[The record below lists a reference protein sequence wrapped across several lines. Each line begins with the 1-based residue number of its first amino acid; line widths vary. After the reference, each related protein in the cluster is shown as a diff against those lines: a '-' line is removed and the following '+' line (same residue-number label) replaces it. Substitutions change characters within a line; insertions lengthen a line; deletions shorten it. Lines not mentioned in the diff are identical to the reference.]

1 MMFNAWQQIFK
12 RDLLIAFRQRSEIVH
27 PLIFFVMVV
36 SLFPL
41 AIGDDKVLLQKIAPA
56 IIWVTA
62 LLATMLSLD
71 TLFRSDFEDG
81 SLEQMTLL
89 KTPLSLLVTAKI
101 TAHWVITGLPLILI
115 TPLLAVLLYMP
126 TESISMLLL
135 TLLLGT
141 PTLSLI
147 GAVGIAL
154 TVGLRQG
161 GVILS
166 LLILPLYI
174 PVLIF
179 ATLAMQNSA
188 QGFSAE
194 AQLAM
199 MLAILVLAITLSP
212 FAIAAALKVSL
223 N

>member
-1 MMFNAWQQIFK
+1 MFTAWTQIFK
-12 RDLLIAFRQRSEIVH
+12 RDLLIAFRRRSEIIH
-27 PLIFFVMVV
+27 PIIFFVMVI

-41 AIGDDKVLLQKIAPA
+41 AIGDDKALLQKIAPA

-71 TLFRSDFEDG
+71 NLFRSDFEDG

-89 KTPLSLLVTAKI
+89 KTPLSFLVTAKI

-126 TESISMLLL
+126 SESISMLLL

-179 ATLAMQNSA
+179 ATLALQNVE

>member
-1 MMFNAWQQIFK
+1 MFNAWTQIFK
-12 RDLLIAFRQRSEIVH
+12 RDLLIAFRRRSEIIH
-27 PLIFFVMVV
+27 PLIFFVMVI

-56 IIWVTA
+56 ILWVTA

-71 TLFRSDFEDG
+71 NLFRSDFEDG

-89 KTPLSLLVTAKI
+89 KTPLSFLVTAKI
-101 TAHWVITGLPLILI
+101 AAHWFITGLPLILI
-115 TPLLAVLLYMP
+115 TPLLAVLLYLP
-126 TESISMLLL
+126 SESISMLLL

-179 ATLAMQNSA
+179 ATLAMQNVE

-194 AQLAM
+194 AQIAM
-199 MLAILVLAITLSP
+199 MIAILVLAITLSP
-212 FAIAAALKVSL
+212 FAIAAALRVSL

>member
-1 MMFNAWQQIFK
+1 MFDAWLQILK
-12 RDLLIAFRQRSEIVH
+12 RDLLIAFRRRSEIVH
-27 PLIFFVMVV
+27 PLIFFVMVI

-41 AIGDDKVLLQKIAPA
+41 AIGDDKALLQKIAPA

-71 TLFRSDFEDG
+71 NLFRSDFEDG

-89 KTPLSLLVTAKI
+89 KNSLSLLVTAKI
-101 TAHWVITGLPLILI
+101 TAHWLITGLPLILI
-115 TPLLAVLLYMP
+115 TPLLAVLLYVP
-126 TESISMLLL
+126 SDTTVMLLL

-154 TVGLRQG
+154 TVALRQG

-179 ATLAMQNSA
+179 ATLALQNTA

-199 MLAILVLAITLSP
+199 MLAILVLAITLAP

>member
-1 MMFNAWQQIFK
+1 
-12 RDLLIAFRQRSEIVH
+12 
-27 PLIFFVMVV
+27 
-36 SLFPL
+36 
-41 AIGDDKVLLQKIAPA
+41 
-56 IIWVTA
+56 
-62 LLATMLSLD
+62 
-71 TLFRSDFEDG
+71 
-81 SLEQMTLL
+81 
-89 KTPLSLLVTAKI
+89 
-101 TAHWVITGLPLILI
+101 
-115 TPLLAVLLYMP
+115 MP
-126 TESISMLLL
+126 SESISMLLL

-179 ATLAMQNSA
+179 ATLVLQNVE

>member
-1 MMFNAWQQIFK
+1 MFNAWSQIFK
-12 RDLLIAFRQRSEIVH
+12 RDLLIAFRRRSEIIH

-41 AIGDDKVLLQKIAPA
+41 AIGDDKVLLAKIAPA

-71 TLFRSDFEDG
+71 NLFRSDFEDG
-81 SLEQMTLL
+81 SLEQMVLL
-89 KTPLSLLVTAKI
+89 KTPLSVLVTAKVA
-101 TAHWVITGLPLILI
+101 AHWVITGLPLILI
-115 TPLLAVLLYMP
+115 TPLLAVLLYLP
-126 TESISMLLL
+126 TETISMLMF

-179 ATLAMQNSA
+179 ATLALQNTA

-199 MLAILVLAITLSP
+199 MLAILVLAITLAP

>member
-1 MMFNAWQQIFK
+1 MFTAWTQIFK
-12 RDLLIAFRQRSEIVH
+12 RDLLIAFRRRSEIVH
-27 PLIFFVMVV
+27 PLIFFVMVI

-41 AIGDDKVLLQKIAPA
+41 AIGDDKALLQKIAPA

-71 TLFRSDFEDG
+71 NLFRSDFEDG

-115 TPLLAVLLYMP
+115 TPLLAVLLYLP

>member
-1 MMFNAWQQIFK
+1 MFTAWTQIFK
-12 RDLLIAFRQRSEIVH
+12 RDLLIAFRRRSEIIH
-27 PLIFFVMVV
+27 PIIFFVMVI

-71 TLFRSDFEDG
+71 NLFRSDFDDG

-89 KTPLSLLVTAKI
+89 KTPLSFLVTAKI
-101 TAHWVITGLPLILI
+101 MAHWVITGLPLILI

-126 TESISMLLL
+126 SELISMLLL

-179 ATLAMQNSA
+179 ATLALQNVE

>member
-1 MMFNAWQQIFK
+1 
-12 RDLLIAFRQRSEIVH
+12 
-27 PLIFFVMVV
+27 
-36 SLFPL
+36 
-41 AIGDDKVLLQKIAPA
+41 
-56 IIWVTA
+56 
-62 LLATMLSLD
+62 
-71 TLFRSDFEDG
+71 
-81 SLEQMTLL
+81 MTLL
-89 KTPLSLLVTAKI
+89 KTPLSFLVTAKI
-101 TAHWVITGLPLILI
+101 MAHWVITGLPLILI

-126 TESISMLLL
+126 SESISMLLL

-179 ATLAMQNSA
+179 ATLALQNVE

-194 AQLAM
+194 AQIAM

>member
-1 MMFNAWQQIFK
+1 MFTAWKQIFK
-12 RDLLIAFRQRSEIVH
+12 RDLLIAFRRRSEIIH
-27 PLIFFVMVV
+27 PLIFFVIVI

-41 AIGDDKVLLQKIAPA
+41 AIGDDKALLQKIAPA

-71 TLFRSDFEDG
+71 NLFRSDFDDG

-89 KTPLSLLVTAKI
+89 QTPLSFLVTAKI
-101 TAHWVITGLPLILI
+101 MAHWVITGLPLILI

-126 TESISMLLL
+126 SESISMLLL

-166 LLILPLYI
+166 LLIIPLYI

-179 ATLAMQNSA
+179 ATLALQNVE

>member
-1 MMFNAWQQIFK
+1 MFNAWVQIFK
-12 RDLLIAFRQRSEIVH
+12 RDLLIAFRRRSEIIH
-27 PLIFFVMVV
+27 PIIFFVMVI

-71 TLFRSDFEDG
+71 NLFRTDFEDG
-81 SLEQMTLL
+81 SLEQMTML

-101 TAHWVITGLPLILI
+101 AAHWFITGLPLILI

-126 TESISMLLL
+126 SESISMLLL

-141 PTLSLI
+141 PTLSII

-179 ATLAMQNSA
+179 ATLALQNVE

>member
-1 MMFNAWQQIFK
+1 MFTAWSQILK
-12 RDLLIAFRQRSEIVH
+12 RDLLIAFRRRSEIIH
-27 PLIFFVMVV
+27 PLIFFVMVI

-71 TLFRSDFEDG
+71 NLFRSDFEDG

-89 KTPLSLLVTAKI
+89 KVPLSLLVTAKI
-101 TAHWVITGLPLILI
+101 TAHWLITGLPLILI
-115 TPLLAVLLYMP
+115 TPLLAVLLYLP
-126 TESISMLLL
+126 GETTWMLLL

-154 TVGLRQG
+154 TVALRQG

-179 ATLAMQNSA
+179 ATLALQNTV

-199 MLAILVLAITLSP
+199 MLAILVLAITLAP

>member
-1 MMFNAWQQIFK
+1 MFTTWQQIFK
-12 RDLLIAFRQRSEIVH
+12 RDLLIAFRQRSEIIH

-41 AIGDDKVLLQKIAPA
+41 AIGDDKVLLQKIAPT

-89 KTPLSLLVTAKI
+89 ETPLSLLVTAKI
-101 TAHWVITGLPLILI
+101 MAHWVITGLPLILI

-179 ATLAMQNSA
+179 ATLALQNSV

-199 MLAILVLAITLSP
+199 LLAILILAITLSP

>member
-1 MMFNAWQQIFK
+1 MLQAWIQIFK
-12 RDLLIAFRQRSEIVH
+12 RDLLIAFRRRSEIIH
-27 PLIFFVMVV
+27 PLIFFVMVI

-71 TLFRSDFEDG
+71 NLFRSDFEDG

-89 KTPLSLLVTAKI
+89 KTPLSFLMTAKI
-101 TAHWVITGLPLILI
+101 MAHWVITGLPLLLI
-115 TPLLAVLLYMP
+115 TPLLAVLLYLPSEM
-126 TESISMLLL
+126 ISMLLL

-179 ATLAMQNSA
+179 ATLALQNVE

>member
-1 MMFNAWQQIFK
+1 MFTAWTQIFK
-12 RDLLIAFRQRSEIVH
+12 RDLLIAFLRRSEIIH
-27 PLIFFVMVV
+27 PIIFFVMVI

-179 ATLAMQNSA
+179 ATLALQNSV

-199 MLAILVLAITLSP
+199 LLAILVLAITLSP

>member
-1 MMFNAWQQIFK
+1 MMFTAWRQIFK
-12 RDLLIAFRQRSEIVH
+12 RDLLIAFRQRSEIIH

-101 TAHWVITGLPLILI
+101 MAHWVITGLPLILI

-126 TESISMLLL
+126 SESISMLLL

-179 ATLAMQNSA
+179 ATLALQNVE

>member
-1 MMFNAWQQIFK
+1 MLDAWIQVFK
-12 RDLLIAFRQRSEIVH
+12 RDLLIAFRRRSEIVH

-71 TLFRSDFEDG
+71 NLFRSDFEDG

-89 KTPLSLLVTAKI
+89 KTPLSFLVTAKI
-101 TAHWVITGLPLILI
+101 TAHWFITGLPLLLI
-115 TPLLAVLLYMP
+115 TPLLAVLLYLP
-126 TESISMLLL
+126 SETISMLLL

-179 ATLAMQNSA
+179 ATLALQNIE

>member
-1 MMFNAWQQIFK
+1 MFNAWLQILK
-12 RDLLIAFRQRSEIVH
+12 RDLLIAFRRRSEIIH
-27 PLIFFVMVV
+27 PLIFFVMVI

-41 AIGDDKVLLQKIAPA
+41 AIGDDKALLQKIAPA

-71 TLFRSDFEDG
+71 NLFRSDFEDG

-89 KTPLSLLVTAKI
+89 KSHLSLLVTAKI
-101 TAHWVITGLPLILI
+101 TAHWLITGLPLILI
-115 TPLLAVLLYMP
+115 TPLLAVLLYVP
-126 TESISMLLL
+126 SETTSMLLL

-154 TVGLRQG
+154 TVALRQG

-179 ATLAMQNSA
+179 ATLALQNSA

-199 MLAILVLAITLSP
+199 MLAILVLAITLAP

>member
-1 MMFNAWQQIFK
+1 MFTAWTQIFK
-12 RDLLIAFRQRSEIVH
+12 RDLLIAFRRRSEIVH
-27 PLIFFVMVV
+27 PIIFFVMVI

-41 AIGDDKVLLQKIAPA
+41 AIGDDKALLQKIAPA

-71 TLFRSDFEDG
+71 NLFRSDFEDG

-89 KTPLSLLVTAKI
+89 KTPLSFLVTAKI
-101 TAHWVITGLPLILI
+101 MAHWVITGLPLILI

-126 TESISMLLL
+126 SESISMLLL

-179 ATLAMQNSA
+179 ATLVLQNVE
-188 QGFSAE
+188 QGFPAE
-194 AQLAM
+194 AQIAM

>member
-1 MMFNAWQQIFK
+1 MFNIWTQLLK
-12 RDLLIAFRQRSEIVH
+12 RDLLIAFRRRSEIIH
-27 PLIFFVMVV
+27 PLIFFIMVV

-71 TLFRSDFEDG
+71 NLFRSDFEDG

-89 KTPLSLLVTAKI
+89 QAPLSFLVTAKI
-101 TAHWVITGLPLILI
+101 TAHWIITGLPLILI
-115 TPLLAVLLYMP
+115 TPVLAMLLYLP
-126 TESISMLLL
+126 TDIVSTLVL
-135 TLLLGT
+135 TLLVGT

-147 GAVGIAL
+147 GAVAIAL
-154 TVGLRQG
+154 TVALRQG

-166 LLILPLYI
+166 LLVLPLYI

-179 ATLAMQNSA
+179 ATLALQNVE

-199 MLAILVLAITLSP
+199 MFAILLLAITLSP

>member
-1 MMFNAWQQIFK
+1 MFNAWLQIFK

-27 PLIFFVMVV
+27 PLIFFVMVI

-101 TAHWVITGLPLILI
+101 MAHWVITGLPLILI

-126 TESISMLLL
+126 SETISMLLL

>member
-1 MMFNAWQQIFK
+1 MFKTWLQIFK
-12 RDLLIAFRQRSEIVH
+12 RDLLIAFRRRSEIIH
-27 PLIFFVMVV
+27 PLIFFVMVI

-71 TLFRSDFEDG
+71 NLFRSDFEDG
-81 SLEQMTLL
+81 SLEQMNLL
-89 KTPLSLLVTAKI
+89 KTPLSFLVTAKI
-101 TAHWVITGLPLILI
+101 SAHWFITGLPLILI
-115 TPLLAVLLYMP
+115 TPLLATLLYLSSD
-126 TESISMLLL
+126 TILMLLL

-174 PVLIF
+174 PILIF
-179 ATLAMQNSA
+179 ATLALENTV
-188 QGFSAE
+188 QGFSAD

-199 MLAILVLAITLSP
+199 MLAVLVLAMTLSP
-212 FAIAAALKVSL
+212 FAIASALKVSL

>member
-1 MMFNAWQQIFK
+1 MMFKAWRQIFK
-12 RDLLIAFRQRSEIVH
+12 RDLLIAFRQRSEIIH

-179 ATLAMQNSA
+179 ATLALQNSV

-199 MLAILVLAITLSP
+199 LLAILVLAITLSP

>member
-1 MMFNAWQQIFK
+1 MFNAWTQIFK
-12 RDLLIAFRQRSEIVH
+12 RDLLIAFRRRSEIVH
-27 PLIFFVMVV
+27 PLIFFVMVI

-71 TLFRSDFEDG
+71 NLFRSDFEDG

-89 KTPLSLLVTAKI
+89 RTPLSLLVTAKI
-101 TAHWVITGLPLILI
+101 TAHWVITGLPLILV
-115 TPLLAVLLYMP
+115 TPLLAVLLYVP
-126 TESISMLLL
+126 SETISMLLL

-179 ATLAMQNSA
+179 ATLALQNSA

-199 MLAILVLAITLSP
+199 LLAILVLAITLSP

>member
-1 MMFNAWQQIFK
+1 MFNAWTQIFK
-12 RDLLIAFRQRSEIVH
+12 RDLLIAFRRRSEIIH
-27 PLIFFVMVV
+27 PIIFFVMVI

-71 TLFRSDFEDG
+71 NLFRSDFEDG

-89 KTPLSLLVTAKI
+89 KTPLSFLVTAKI

-126 TESISMLLL
+126 SELISMLLL

-141 PTLSLI
+141 PILSLI

-166 LLILPLYI
+166 LLIIPLYI

-179 ATLAMQNSA
+179 ATLALQNVE

>member
-1 MMFNAWQQIFK
+1 MIDAWLQIFK
-12 RDLLIAFRQRSEIVH
+12 RDLLIAFRRRSEIIH
-27 PLIFFVMVV
+27 PLIFFVMVI

-71 TLFRSDFEDG
+71 NLFRSDFEDG

-101 TAHWVITGLPLILI
+101 TAHWFITGLPLLLI
-115 TPLLAVLLYMP
+115 TPLLAVLLYVP
-126 TESISMLLL
+126 TEMISMLLL

-179 ATLAMQNSA
+179 ATLALQNSA
-188 QGFSAE
+188 QGFSAD

>member
-1 MMFNAWQQIFK
+1 MFTAWTQIFK
-12 RDLLIAFRQRSEIVH
+12 RDLLIAFRRRSEIIH
-27 PLIFFVMVV
+27 PIIFFVMVI

-41 AIGDDKVLLQKIAPA
+41 AIGDDKALLQKIAPA

-71 TLFRSDFEDG
+71 NLFRSDFEDG

-89 KTPLSLLVTAKI
+89 KTPLSFLVTAKI
-101 TAHWVITGLPLILI
+101 MAHWVITGLPLILI

-126 TESISMLLL
+126 SESISMLLL

-179 ATLAMQNSA
+179 ATLALQNVE

-194 AQLAM
+194 AQIAM

>member
-1 MMFNAWQQIFK
+1 MFNAWSQIFK
-12 RDLLIAFRQRSEIVH
+12 RDLLIAFRKRSEIIH

-41 AIGDDKVLLQKIAPA
+41 AIGDDKILLQKIAPA

-71 TLFRSDFEDG
+71 NLFRSDFEDG
-81 SLEQMTLL
+81 SLEQLTLV

-115 TPLLAVLLYMP
+115 TPLLAVLLYVP
-126 TESISMLLL
+126 TETISMLLL

-199 MLAILVLAITLSP
+199 LLAILVLAITLSP

>member
-1 MMFNAWQQIFK
+1 MFNAWVQIFK
-12 RDLLIAFRQRSEIVH
+12 RDLLIAFRRRSEIIH
-27 PLIFFVMVV
+27 PIIFFVMVI

-71 TLFRSDFEDG
+71 NLFRTDFEDG
-81 SLEQMTLL
+81 SLEQMTML

-101 TAHWVITGLPLILI
+101 AAHWFITGLPLILI

-126 TESISMLLL
+126 SESISMLLL

-179 ATLAMQNSA
+179 ATLALQNVE

>member
-1 MMFNAWQQIFK
+1 MFTAWTQIFK
-12 RDLLIAFRQRSEIVH
+12 RDLLIAFRRRSEIVH
-27 PLIFFVMVV
+27 PIIFFVMVI

-41 AIGDDKVLLQKIAPA
+41 AIGDDKILLQKIAPA

-71 TLFRSDFEDG
+71 NLFRSDFEDG

-89 KTPLSLLVTAKI
+89 KTPLSMLVTAKI

-126 TESISMLLL
+126 SESISMLLL

-179 ATLAMQNSA
+179 ATLALQNVE

-194 AQLAM
+194 AQIAM

>member
-1 MMFNAWQQIFK
+1 MFNAWLQIFK
-12 RDLLIAFRQRSEIVH
+12 RDLLIAFRRRSEIIH
-27 PLIFFVMVV
+27 PIIFFVMVI

-71 TLFRSDFEDG
+71 NLFRSDFEDG

-89 KTPLSLLVTAKI
+89 KTPLSFLVTAKI

-126 TESISMLLL
+126 AESISMLLL

-179 ATLAMQNSA
+179 ATLALQNIE

-212 FAIAAALKVSL
+212 FAIAAALRVSL

>member
-1 MMFNAWQQIFK
+1 MFNAWLQIFQ
-12 RDLLIAFRQRSEIVH
+12 RDLLIAFRRRSEIIH
-27 PLIFFVMVV
+27 PIIFFVMVI

-71 TLFRSDFEDG
+71 NLFRSDFEDG
-81 SLEQMTLL
+81 SLEQMTFL
-89 KTPLSLLVTAKI
+89 KSPLSLLVSAKI
-101 TAHWVITGLPLILI
+101 TAHWIITGLPLILI
-115 TPLLAVLLYMP
+115 TPLLAVLLYVP
-126 TESISMLLL
+126 TEIISMLLL

-179 ATLAMQNSA
+179 ATLALQNVE

>member
-1 MMFNAWQQIFK
+1 MFNAWSQIFK
-12 RDLLIAFRQRSEIVH
+12 RDLLIAFRRRSEIIH

-41 AIGDDKVLLQKIAPA
+41 AIGDDKVLLAKIAPA

-71 TLFRSDFEDG
+71 NLFRSDFEDG
-81 SLEQMTLL
+81 SLEQMVLL
-89 KTPLSLLVTAKI
+89 KTPLSVLVTAKVA
-101 TAHWVITGLPLILI
+101 AHWVITGLPLILI
-115 TPLLAVLLYMP
+115 TPLLAVLLYLP
-126 TESISMLLL
+126 TETISMLMF
-135 TLLLGT
+135 TLFLGT

-179 ATLAMQNSA
+179 ATLALQNTA

-199 MLAILVLAITLSP
+199 MLAILVLAITLAP

>member
-1 MMFNAWQQIFK
+1 MFNAWAQIFK
-12 RDLLIAFRQRSEIVH
+12 RDLLIAFRRRSEIVH

-71 TLFRSDFEDG
+71 NLFRSDFEDG

-89 KTPLSLLVTAKI
+89 KTSLSMLVTAKVA
-101 TAHWVITGLPLILI
+101 AHWVTTGLPLILI
-115 TPLLAVLLYMP
+115 TPLLAVLLYLP
-126 TESISMLLL
+126 GDTISMLML

-179 ATLAMQNSA
+179 ATLALQNVG

-194 AQLAM
+194 AQLSM

>member
-1 MMFNAWQQIFK
+1 MFNAWSQIFK
-12 RDLLIAFRQRSEIVH
+12 RDLLIAFRRRSEIIH
-27 PLIFFVMVV
+27 PLIFFVMVI

-41 AIGDDKVLLQKIAPA
+41 AIGDDKALLQKIAPA

-71 TLFRSDFEDG
+71 NLFRSDFEDG
-81 SLEQMTLL
+81 SLEQMTML
-89 KTPLSLLVTAKI
+89 KTPLSVLVTAKI
-101 TAHWVITGLPLILI
+101 SAHWFITGLPLILI
-115 TPLLAVLLYMP
+115 TPLLAVLLYVP
-126 TESISMLLL
+126 GEIVSMLLL

-154 TVGLRQG
+154 TVALRQG

-179 ATLAMQNSA
+179 ATLALQNSA

>member
-1 MMFNAWQQIFK
+1 MMFKTWRQIFK

-126 TESISMLLL
+126 SESISMLLL

-179 ATLAMQNSA
+179 ATLALQNVE

>member
-1 MMFNAWQQIFK
+1 MFTTWTQIFK
-12 RDLLIAFRQRSEIVH
+12 RDLLIAFRRRSEIVH
-27 PLIFFVMVV
+27 PLIFFVMVI

-71 TLFRSDFEDG
+71 NLFRSDFEDG

-89 KTPLSLLVTAKI
+89 KTPLSMLVTAKI
-101 TAHWVITGLPLILI
+101 MAHWVITGLPLILI

-126 TESISMLLL
+126 SESISMLLL

-179 ATLAMQNSA
+179 ATLALQNVE

>member
-1 MMFNAWQQIFK
+1 MFTAWTQIFK
-12 RDLLIAFRQRSEIVH
+12 RDLLIAFRRRSEIIH
-27 PLIFFVMVV
+27 PIIFFVMVI

-41 AIGDDKVLLQKIAPA
+41 AIGDDKALLQKIAPA

-71 TLFRSDFEDG
+71 NLFRSDFEDG

-89 KTPLSLLVTAKI
+89 KTPLSFLVTAKI

-126 TESISMLLL
+126 SESVSMLLL

-179 ATLAMQNSA
+179 ATLALQNA
-188 QGFSAE
+188 EQGFSAE

>member
-1 MMFNAWQQIFK
+1 MFTAWTQIFK
-12 RDLLIAFRQRSEIVH
+12 RDLLIAFRRRSEIIH
-27 PLIFFVMVV
+27 PIIFFVMVI

-71 TLFRSDFEDG
+71 SLFRSDFEDG

-89 KTPLSLLVTAKI
+89 KTPLSLLVTAKV

-126 TESISMLLL
+126 SESISMLLL

-179 ATLAMQNSA
+179 ATLALQNME

>member
-1 MMFNAWQQIFK
+1 MLDAWLQIFK
-12 RDLLIAFRQRSEIVH
+12 RDLLIAFRRRSEIIH
-27 PLIFFVMVV
+27 PLIFFVMVI

-71 TLFRSDFEDG
+71 NLFRSDFDDG

-89 KTPLSLLVTAKI
+89 KTPLSFLLTAKI

-126 TESISMLLL
+126 SETISMLLL

-179 ATLAMQNSA
+179 ATLALQNVG

-199 MLAILVLAITLSP
+199 MLAILVLAITLAP